1 MGTTCVSMLGSAA
14 GVVVPVLMPSL
25 PLVDRTKAALARR
38 YGVAMGVAFLL
49 PGAFIEHMAQLV
61 GLDPLHPS
69 WRAGALGGLSCSGG
83 ACRGY
88 ELLADLAFDTNGSGG
103 PDAGDAYWNGGSG
116 WLPVGTAAEPFE
128 TTFEGNGREIRHL
141 FIEGGAG
148 AGLFGATGLSSV
160 VGRVGLI
167 AVDVT
172 GTHTVGGLAGLNGG
186 LVTSSWTTG
195 RVSGAE
201 AVGGLV
207 GSNAGDVGGS

>member
-1 MGTTCVSMLGSAA
+1 MRSPRGSSRRSRHQGCRPVGRRSGADRPAVQLFCSVS
-14 GVVVPVLMPSL
+14 VF
-25 PLVDRTKAALARR
+25 RR
-38 YGVAMGVAFLL
+38 LYG
-49 PGAFIEHMAQLV
+49 
-61 GLDPLHPS
+61 
-69 WRAGALGGLSCSGG
+69 RAKGGG
-83 ACRGY
+83 AGCRGY
-88 ELLADLAFDTNGSGG
+88 ELLADLDFDTNGRGG
-103 PDAGDAYWNGGSG
+103 LDASDAYWNDGSG
-116 WLPVGTAAEPFE
+116 RLPVGTAAEPFE